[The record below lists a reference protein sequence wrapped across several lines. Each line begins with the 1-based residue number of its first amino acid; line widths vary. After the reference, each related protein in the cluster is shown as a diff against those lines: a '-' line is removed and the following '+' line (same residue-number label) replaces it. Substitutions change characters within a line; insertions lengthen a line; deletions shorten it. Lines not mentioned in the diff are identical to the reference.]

1 MLIRFL
7 AGFVAVVLM
16 VGASPAAAQVSGLTA
31 GLTVGSAPGPKGYD
45 VGFITGWYGTGDGT
59 SRRSPVDVMA
69 ELVVGAR
76 NFDTPAFFGRGA
88 LLLRLKANADEVGPG
103 SPTRVLF
110 LIGPQVEWRRGTG
123 DVLSKTGLKPDLKM
137 VLGGEIGIRGAFV
150 ELRYTADVSAD
161 TRTTPP
167 QIEVTRSGPR
177 LIPST
182 SRKEFQ
188 FSNGA
193 VMLTVGMRLR

>member
-1 MLIRFL
+1 
-7 AGFVAVVLM
+7 
-16 VGASPAAAQVSGLTA
+16 
-31 GLTVGSAPGPKGYD
+31 
-45 VGFITGWYGTGDGT
+45 
-59 SRRSPVDVMA
+59 MA

-88 LLLRLKANADEVGPG
+88 LLLRVKANPGEVRAG
-103 SPTRVLF
+103 SATRVLF
-110 LIGPQVEWRRGTG
+110 LIGPQVEWRRGAG
-123 DVLSKTGLKPDLKM
+123 DVLSKTGLKPDLRL
-137 VLGGEIGIRGAFV
+137 VLGGEIGIRSAFV
-150 ELRYTADVSAD
+150 ELRYTADVSTE
-161 TRTTPP
+161 TRTSPP

-182 SRKEFQ
+182 SRRKLE